1 MTEATIKLNSR
12 IPTVVFPDGSTK
24 EFPSSEA
31 AIRHCLNAHIAWRLE
46 Y

>member
-1 MTEATIKLNSR
+1 MTEAIIKLNSR

-24 EFPSSEA
+24 EFPTSEA
-31 AIRHCLNAHIAWRLE
+31 AIRHCLDTHIAWRLE